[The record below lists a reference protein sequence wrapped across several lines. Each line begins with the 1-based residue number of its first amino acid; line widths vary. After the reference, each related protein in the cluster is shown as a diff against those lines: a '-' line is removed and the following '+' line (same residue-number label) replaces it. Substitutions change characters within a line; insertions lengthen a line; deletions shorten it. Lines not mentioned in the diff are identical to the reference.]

1 MDEITSWTNVIS
13 DAGMAGAF
21 IVFLVYDRREQA
33 KRMDEYVNRLL
44 EPLANIEKEREAGF
58 ETIRDRYDQVIEKYD
73 RERDKLLID
82 ISGKIEELSKAMH
95 QGFEEIER
103 HIQGGS

>member
-1 MDEITSWTNVIS
+1 MEEVTSWTNVIS

-44 EPLANIEKEREAGF
+44 ETLANIESEREAGF

-82 ISGKIEELSKAMH
+82 ISGKIEEISKAIH
-95 QGFEEIER
+95 EVFEEIER
-103 HIQGGS
+103 PGRGGS

>member
-1 MDEITSWTNVIS
+1 MEEVTSWTNVIS

-44 EPLANIEKEREAGF
+44 ETLANIEREREAGF

-82 ISGKIEELSKAMH
+82 ISGRIEELSKAMH
-95 QGFEEIER
+95 QGFEEIGR
-103 HIQGGS
+103 PGRGGS